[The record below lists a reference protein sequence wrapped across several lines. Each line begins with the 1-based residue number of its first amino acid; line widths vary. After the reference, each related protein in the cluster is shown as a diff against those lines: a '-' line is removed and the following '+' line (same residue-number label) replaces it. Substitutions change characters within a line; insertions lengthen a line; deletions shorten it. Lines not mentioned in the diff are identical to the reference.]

1 MRAGAAAA
9 PDPGTLAIHPRRFG
23 FNSPGRRTRTAQPSQ
38 ARPDSTVGANS
49 LLSGSRVGWGRPL
62 ASPCAGGGG
71 DLRPLSPGAGTSC
84 TGAGIT
90 CPRGR
95 VAARAPSWA
104 GARPRKFGVWET
116 DAKPLRL
123 PGGRR
128 FRQKK
133 TWVSL
138 FQACEN
144 FADHHARVAGSKAR
158 L

>member
-1 MRAGAAAA
+1 MG
-9 PDPGTLAIHPRRFG
+9 PCV
-23 FNSPGRRTRTAQPSQ
+23 GRR
-38 ARPDSTVGANS
+38 
-49 LLSGSRVGWGRPL
+49 
-62 ASPCAGGGG
+62 G
-71 DLRPLSPGAGTSC
+71 DLRALSPGAGTSC
-84 TGAGIT
+84 TRAGIT

-104 GARPRKFGVWET
+104 GARPGKFGVWET
-116 DAKPLRL
+116 DPNPSAF

-128 FRQKK
+128 SFRQKK

-144 FADHHARVAGSKAR
+144 FVDHHARVAGFKAR